1 MPEVQRNRIQR
12 VEAVAMTVTDS
23 VPETNFGNMPPIK
36 MTYLIQFWS
45 PWSAQ
50 WIPWAMSPVQLA
62 EAQAMLDERSADDP
76 SLTRRIVRA

>member
-1 MPEVQRNRIQR
+1 
-12 VEAVAMTVTDS
+12 
-23 VPETNFGNMPPIK
+23 

-50 WIPWAMSPVQLA
+50 WITWAMSPVQLT
-62 EAQAMLDERSADDP
+62 EAQAMLDERTADDP

>member
-1 MPEVQRNRIQR
+1 
-12 VEAVAMTVTDS
+12 
-23 VPETNFGNMPPIK
+23 

-50 WIPWAMSPVQLA
+50 WIPWAMSPVQLS
-62 EAQAMLDERSADDP
+62 EAQAMLDERTADDP

>member
-1 MPEVQRNRIQR
+1 MPEVQGNRIQR
-12 VEAVAMTVTDS
+12 VEAVA
-23 VPETNFGNMPPIK
+23 

-50 WIPWAMSPVQLA
+50 WIPWAMPPVQLA
-62 EAQAMLDERSADDP
+62 EAQAMLDERTADDP

>member
-1 MPEVQRNRIQR
+1 MDPSRRAGNRS
-12 VEAVAMTVTDS
+12 VEISKITVTDS
-23 VPETNFGNMPPIK
+23 VPETNFGNIPPIK

-62 EAQAMLDERSADDP
+62 EAQALLDERSAEYP

>member
-1 MPEVQRNRIQR
+1 
-12 VEAVAMTVTDS
+12 
-23 VPETNFGNMPPIK
+23 

-50 WIPWAMSPVQLA
+50 WIQWAMQPVQLP
-62 EAQAMLDERSADDP
+62 EAQAMLDERTVDDP